1 MTVITHLTGAAL
13 HVWACSSLFVKAI
26 SEPNVNEIE
35 RTSEGAQMYLKNKRK
50 LRRSLF
56 ALRMLAEKNRRGCD
70 EDRSSEFKRAALFQ
84 AQTANNLCTLNQ
96 LTR

>member
-26 SEPNVNEIE
+26 SEPNLNEIE
-35 RTSEGAQMYLKNKRK
+35 RTSEGAQMYLKMKRK

-56 ALRMLAEKNRRGCD
+56 ALRMLAEKIGVDAMKIATASSSVMPCSRR
-70 EDRSSEFKRAALFQ
+70 KL
-84 AQTANNLCTLNQ
+84 QTTCVL
-96 LTR
+96 